1 MITMVRES
9 GRHGVE
15 TVAES
20 FTSRSV
26 GHEGGAYETSK
37 PTSSDLPHSTEP
49 CLLIPSKQFQ

>member
-20 FTSRSV
+20 FTSRSI
-26 GHEGGAYETSK
+26 GREAFETSK
-37 PTSSDLPHSTEP
+37 PTSSDLPHST
-49 CLLIPSKQFQ
+49 